1 MLDPTERLLDEPAA
15 DCVIGFSFG
24 YDSVICNR
32 QRKIIPGSSNQEIAK
47 VISSLM
53 SHDVFRN
60 LPLIIQWEI
69 ANCEQ
74 ELGSAAKN
82 LVLKIKEHYS
92 IPGKYLDTYEVAFQA
107 ACFMSER
114 GLKTALVV
122 AHPAHFWRCQK
133 VLEKLG
139 IGVFERSRIHWIHY
153 NPKSA
158 QLWTRNKFFWWLR
171 EIPTIG
177 FYWYKGWI

>member
-1 MLDPTERLLDEPAA
+1 MLDLTERLDEPAA

-24 YDSVICNR
+24 YDLVICDK

-53 SHDVFRN
+53 SHDVFKS

-69 ANCEQ
+69 ADCEE
-74 ELGSAAKN
+74 ELGSAAEN

-139 IGVFERSRIHWIHY
+139 IGVFERSRIQWIHY

-158 QLWTRNKFFWWLR
+158 QRWTRNPFFWWLR
-171 EIPTIG
+171 EIPTLS
-177 FYWYKGWI
+177 FYWFKGWI

>member
-1 MLDPTERLLDEPAA
+1 LLDLTERLDEPAA

-24 YDSVICNR
+24 YDLVICNR
-32 QRKIIPGSSNQEIAK
+32 QRKIIPGSSNQKIAE

-53 SHDVFRN
+53 THDVFRN

-69 ANCEQ
+69 ADCEE

-92 IPGKYLDTYEVAFQA
+92 IPGKYLATYEVASQA
-107 ACFMSER
+107 VFCCMSEK
-114 GLKTALVV
+114 GLKTVLVV
-122 AHPAHFWRCQK
+122 AHPAHFWRCK
-133 VLEKLG
+133 KCLRKLG
-139 IGVFERSRIHWIHY
+139 VEVVRPIGLNSIPY
-153 NPKSA
+153 NPNSA

-171 EIPTIG
+171 EIPTIAY
-177 FYWYKGWI
+177 YWYKGWI